1 MLWAETSSP
10 YMGLDPMFF
19 LYSIYIY
26 FGLSVL
32 SGKKICSVTSIS
44 KAKNWTKLVHKAALV
59 KEENAKKL
67 LLLLLYG

>member
-10 YMGLDPMFF
+10 YVGLDPI
-19 LYSIYIY
+19 SIWK
-26 FGLSVL
+26 
-32 SGKKICSVTSIS
+32 KKICSVTSIS
-44 KAKNWTKLVHKAALV
+44 KAKNWTKLFHKAALV

>member
-10 YMGLDPMFF
+10 YVG
-19 LYSIYIY
+19 SIWK
-26 FGLSVL
+26 
-32 SGKKICSVTSIS
+32 KKICSVTSIS
-44 KAKNWTKLVHKAALV
+44 KAKNWTKLFHKAALV